1 MHVIVTLLYTA
12 VFIFLIFK
20 WNFFSIPS
28 LSRRNI
34 SLLFI
39 LKIGAG
45 ICVWIVYTYY
55 YASGD
60 IHLFFED
67 SEKLFQLLNKNPRDF
82 IEIIFHNDP
91 SSKLVGWNSSF
102 EPLLYNDSRTIILM
116 NLFFRFF
123 SFGYVFVHTVF
134 INFLSL
140 IGLLAIYKTFHP
152 YFQNKKIELIIA
164 VFFIPS
170 VLFWGSAILKEGL
183 LFFGVGVLIYESHCG
198 QKKIYNITSIFK
210 ILFSICILLVVKFYV
225 LFALL
230 PGLLVNAWV
239 SRTSPKSIFLKYL
252 MVMFVCACG
261 LWIAA
266 LIRPQYN
273 VLKIIAGKQEKSF
286 NYSQGGVFLSN
297 SKEVIR
303 VDYYKQDSILIP
315 VSDNLYQL
323 KSTSEYEIWN
333 TRNKN
338 NINKTND
345 DLFYSKLY
353 TIVPPKSIIAPLKL
367 QPTISS
373 FIKNIPKAIINTLT
387 IPSIFEMDSWIKII
401 PAIENLFICIG
412 IVLLLF
418 FFKIPT
424 DELPVIYFC
433 LTFTCLLFA
442 LAGLTTPIIGALVRY
457 KTPALPFLMI
467 SIFLLIN
474 KIKLKSNL
482 FAKKVKEI

>member
-1 MHVIVTLLYTA
+1 
-12 VFIFLIFK
+12 
-20 WNFFSIPS
+20 
-28 LSRRNI
+28 
-34 SLLFI
+34 
-39 LKIGAG
+39 
-45 ICVWIVYTYY
+45 
-55 YASGD
+55 
-60 IHLFFED
+60 
-67 SEKLFQLLNKNPRDF
+67 
-82 IEIIFHNDP
+82 
-91 SSKLVGWNSSF
+91 
-102 EPLLYNDSRTIILM
+102 
-116 NLFFRFF
+116 
-123 SFGYVFVHTVF
+123 
-134 INFLSL
+134 
-140 IGLLAIYKTFHP
+140 
-152 YFQNKKIELIIA
+152 
-164 VFFIPS
+164 
-170 VLFWGSAILKEGL
+170 
-183 LFFGVGVLIYESHCG
+183 
-198 QKKIYNITSIFK
+198 
-210 ILFSICILLVVKFYV
+210 
-225 LFALL
+225 
-230 PGLLVNAWV
+230 
-239 SRTSPKSIFLKYL
+239 
-252 MVMFVCACG
+252 MVMFVCACS

-286 NYSQGGVFLSN
+286 NYSQGGVFLSY

-338 NINKTND
+338 NVNKTND

-367 QPTISS
+367 QPKISS

-418 FFKIPT
+418 FFKTPT
-424 DELPVIYFC
+424 DGLPVIYFC